1 MQAFIPSI
9 QALEHMQK
17 YNSFRL
23 TTQQS
28 IFNVFSWQ
36 NVANQKG
43 AQSFTKREGHDLCK
57 YQIGSHYLYPECSM
71 KWAAAHNSANP
82 APKNWP
88 VPDASSNVSL
98 SLFPCTYLK
107 NLPKQDLKK
116 KTTNCRNCNGLIFVL
131 VHFRWKSRYHCLLH
145 SAHFLLE
152 FAQLSLRRR
161 VVSVSHYFT
170 VYIYI

>member
-1 MQAFIPSI
+1 
-9 QALEHMQK
+9 
-17 YNSFRL
+17 
-23 TTQQS
+23 
-28 IFNVFSWQ
+28 
-36 NVANQKG
+36 
-43 AQSFTKREGHDLCK
+43 
-57 YQIGSHYLYPECSM
+57 M

-82 APKNWP
+82 ALKNWP

-107 NLPKQDLKK
+107 SLPKQDLKK
-116 KTTNCRNCNGLIFVL
+116 KTANCRNCNGLIFVL

-170 VYIYI
+170 VYIYINNHHHPYVHRQHCCAVRCAPSPIACCQGSYK